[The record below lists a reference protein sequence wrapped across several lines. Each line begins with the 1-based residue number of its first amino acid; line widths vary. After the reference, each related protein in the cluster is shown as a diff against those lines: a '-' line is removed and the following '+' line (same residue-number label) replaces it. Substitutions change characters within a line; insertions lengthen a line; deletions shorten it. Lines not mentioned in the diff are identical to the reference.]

1 MKKDKEY
8 YMSLDYPVQIERV
21 EEGICAFIPMLRGCK
36 AFGETPEIALRELE
50 AVKEG
55 FFDVFLEMGKSI
67 PEPVIHIDIP
77 YRVFQQL
84 KEREVL
90 EPFVVY

>member
-1 MKKDKEY
+1 MKKDKSY
-8 YMSLDYPVQIERV
+8 YISLNYPVQIEKV

-36 AFGETPEIALRELE
+36 AFGETAEIALRELE

-55 FFDVFLEMGKSI
+55 FFDVCLEMGKSI
-67 PEPVIHIDIP
+67 PEPVIHLDIP
-77 YRVFQQL
+77 YGVFRGL
-84 KEREVL
+84 RHREDL

>member
-8 YMSLDYPVQIERV
+8 YISLNYPVQLEKV
-21 EEGICAFIPMLRGCK
+21 EKGFCAFIPILRGCK

-55 FFDVFLEMGKSI
+55 FIDVFLEMGKSI
-67 PEPVIHIDIP
+67 PEPVIHLDIP
-77 YRVFQQL
+77 YELFRGM
-84 KEREVL
+84 KHREDL